1 MAAPVA
7 TYRTGAGRKS
17 VDNLLSRDMA
27 LVVHGRY
34 HEDVG
39 FGGQVLD
46 GRSATAD
53 PGEVAVPVGPAEPAA
68 VRALAV
74 PAVTVVTP
82 PC

>member
-1 MAAPVA
+1 MVAKAGQAAW
-7 TYRTGAGRKS
+7 G
-17 VDNLLSRDMA
+17 
-27 LVVHGRY
+27 
-34 HEDVG
+34 
-39 FGGQVLD
+39 
-46 GRSATAD
+46 SATAD